1 MLRKPLV
8 LLACLLLCACQATMP
23 AKRDYSKF
31 REDSPRSILVVP
43 AINRSVDVDAP
54 NYYLST
60 ITRPLAERG
69 YYVYPVNLVKR
80 VMEDDGLSDADLVH
94 GADARKLGELFGT
107 DAVLYVTIERW
118 DARYIVLSTT
128 VTVEF
133 SYALK
138 STKTNEVIWDG
149 KQSLVYAP
157 QNNSSGGIAG
167 LVAAA
172 ISAAITKAAPNYMP
186 LTRQANTLVVYSPGR
201 GLPAGPYD
209 EKFGK
214 DREQF

>member
-1 MLRKPLV
+1 
-8 LLACLLLCACQATMP
+8 MP

-31 REDSPRSILVVP
+31 RADAPRSILVVP

-60 ITRPLAERG
+60 IARPLAERG

-80 VMEDDGLSDADLVH
+80 MMEDDGLADSGLVH
-94 GADARKLGELFGT
+94 SADARRLGELFSA

-118 DARYIVLSTT
+118 DARYVVLSTT

-133 SYALK
+133 SYVLK
-138 STKTNEVIWDG
+138 SAKTNDVLWDG
-149 KQSLVYAP
+149 KQSLVYSP
-157 QNNSSGGIAG
+157 QNNSSGGVAG
-167 LVAAA
+167 LIVAA
-172 ISAAITKAAPNYMP
+172 INAAIVKAAPNYMP
-186 LTRQANTLVVYSPGR
+186 LTRQANALVVYSPGR

-209 EKFGK
+209 ALYDK